1 MNIKDLIKKEQRF
14 SRLEYQIKVK
24 ADVSEEDVR
33 KLGARELGS
42 VLHEDKYFLPKG
54 IPLEKTGELIRI
66 RKEGGENHLSVFRGM
81 VAHEHMR
88 TRLVLTK
95 HVTDKDIATLA
106 QTYTETIAI
115 NKRRII
121 YMLDHIVINLDHVEN
136 LGSYIEFDIG
146 TRQEYTRIESLM
158 RQLGLTPQ
166 EITNKSYFELGLAK
180 FNSQV
185 RLLGNLHA
193 RFGKFAFGIA
203 SAVLTTLGI
212 IVGINSATASRLA
225 IIGGIVAVAVA
236 DSLSDAVGMYS
247 QKVSE
252 RGTTTCHSDQHL
264 VGHAAL
270 GLCECPNCFCSRA
283 KDRKDRHTK
292 HIYCPL
298 GYYCLLSCRI
308 SCSNGYCLVTPQYL
322 RNIYLQGYKYLNMGF
337 VYFDFVDLRSTVMCV
352 VYREWFVTTPVQ

>member
-1 MNIKDLIKKEQRF
+1 MNIKDLIKKEQKFARY
-14 SRLEYQIKVK
+14 EYQIKVK

-42 VLHEDKYFLPKG
+42 VLHEDTYFLPKG
-54 IPLEKTGELIRI
+54 IPLDKVGELIRI
-66 RKEGGENHLSVFRGM
+66 RKECGENHLSVFRGM
-81 VAHEHMR
+81 VANEHMR

-95 HVTDKDIATLA
+95 HVSEKDVVTL
-106 QTYTETIAI
+106 TKTHTESISI

-121 YMLDHIVINLDHVEN
+121 YILDHIVINLDRVEN
-136 LGSYIEFDIG
+136 LGSFIEFDVG
-146 TRQEYTRIESLM
+146 TRQEYSLIESLM
-158 RQLGLTPQ
+158 RQLGLSPQ

-252 RGTTTCHSDQHL
+252 RGTTPPLAFRCALNTFLGKIIFTLTFIIPFLLLPPQPAILTSILWGMLLMVFVSVQIAFVQEQKIGKIVTQNISIALL
-264 VGHAAL
+264 VIIVSYLA
-270 GLCECPNCFCSRA
+270 
-283 KDRKDRHTK
+283 
-292 HIYCPL
+292 
-298 GYYCLLSCRI
+298 GY
-308 SCSNGYCLVTPQYL
+308 LVA
-322 RNIYLQGYKYLNMGF
+322 
-337 VYFDFVDLRSTVMCV
+337 TVIA
-352 VYREWFVTTPVQ
+352 